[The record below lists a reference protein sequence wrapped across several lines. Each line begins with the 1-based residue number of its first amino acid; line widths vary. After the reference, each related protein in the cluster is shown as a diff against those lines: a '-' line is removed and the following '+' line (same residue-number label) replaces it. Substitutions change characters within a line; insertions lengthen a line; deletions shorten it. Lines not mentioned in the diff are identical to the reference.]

1 MAFEHLNLFGNVTDI
16 VAPASGK
23 IKYVKIAQSTFSSDR
38 SKKSPFYNVVVFEKD
53 FDKIADVE
61 KALAEVRAQKGN
73 DKAALKN
80 VALTARLS
88 MDKNDALQT
97 VLVSVGAKE
106 PVATVAQEAPA
117 QEAAEAEAVVAEDD
131 LPF

>member
-1 MAFEHLNLFGNVTDI
+1 MAFEHLNLFGNVIDI

-23 IKYVKIAQSTFSSDR
+23 IKYVKLAQSTFSSDR

-61 KALAEVRAQKGN
+61 AALAEVRAQKGN

-117 QEAAEAEAVVAEDD
+117 EAEAEAVVAADD

>member
-1 MAFEHLNLFGNVTDI
+1 MTFEHLNLFGNVIDI

-23 IKYVKIAQSTFSSDR
+23 IKYVKLAQSTFSSDR

-61 KALAEVRAQKGN
+61 AALAEVRAEKGN

-88 MDKNDALQT
+88 MDKNNALQT
-97 VLVSVGAKE
+97 VLVTVGAKE

-117 QEAAEAEAVVAEDD
+117 EAEAQAVAADD

>member
-1 MAFEHLNLFGNVTDI
+1 MAFEHLNLFGNVIDI

-23 IKYVKIAQSTFSSDR
+23 IKYVKLAQSTFSSDR